1 MEDYKLLLAEVKNK
15 IQQAQVKTV
24 LAANSHMLFLYW
36 EMGNFIIR
44 HQHEEGWGAK
54 IISLLAADLKKAFP
68 AIKGF
73 SARNLLYMKQ
83 FSETYPILR
92 LQQFI
97 QLAHELNTPDVLSQH
112 SSEFFLSIDNQPIVI
127 TQQPV
132 AQLEESIFL
141 QSVIAKIPWSHHV
154 ILMDKVTH
162 PGKRL
167 WYMLNTI
174 ENGISRNILAMQI
187 KSDLFERQVTAKKI
201 TNFSKTLP
209 APQTDFANYLIK
221 DPYIFDFVQAKG
233 KADERNIEQQLTDHI
248 TKFLLEL
255 GKGFAFIG
263 KQVHVEIGGQD
274 FYIDLLLYHTR
285 LHAYVVVELKAR
297 DFDPADTG
305 KLNFYINVINDQ
317 MKGPGDNDTIGMLL
331 CKGKNEVL
339 AEYALKGISHPIGVA
354 EYQLAKAVPEELK
367 SQLPD
372 IADLEHEL
380 APPSPQF

>member
-15 IQQAQVKTV
+15 IQHAQVKTV
-24 LAANSHMLFLYW
+24 LAANAHMLFLYW
-36 EMGNFIIR
+36 EMGNFIVR
-44 HQHEEGWGAK
+44 HQHAEGWGAK
-54 IISLLAADLKKAFP
+54 IISLLATDLKKAFP
-68 AIKGF
+68 TIKGF

-83 FSETYPILR
+83 FSETYPIPC
-92 LQQFI
+92 LQQFT
-97 QLAHELNTPDVLSQH
+97 QLEHQINTPGALGQH
-112 SSEFFLSIDNQPIVI
+112 PSEFFLSIDNQKIEI

-132 AQLEESIFL
+132 AQLEEGIFL
-141 QSVIAKIPWSHHV
+141 RSLIARIPWSHHV

-162 PGKRL
+162 PGKRF

-174 ENGISRNILAMQI
+174 EHGNSRNVLAMQI
-187 KSDLFERQVTAKKI
+187 KSELFERQVAAKKI

-209 APQTDFANYLIK
+209 EPQTDFANYIIK

-317 MKGPGDNDTIGMLL
+317 IKGPGDNDTIGMLL

-354 EYQLAKAVPEELK
+354 EYQLAKAIPEELK

-380 APPSPQF
+380 AEEDK

>member
-1 MEDYKLLLAEVKNK
+1 MEDYRLLLVEIKKK

-36 EMGNFIIR
+36 EMGNFIIK
-44 HQHEEGWGAK
+44 HQQEEGWGAK
-54 IISLLAADLKKAFP
+54 IISLLAADLKKAYP
-68 AIKGF
+68 SIKGF

-83 FSETYPILR
+83 FSETYPISS

-97 QLAHELNTPDVLSQH
+97 QLEGQLSNPGSFSQH
-112 SSEFFLSIDNQPIVI
+112 SADTFLSINDQSFII

-132 AQLEESIFL
+132 AQLEENTFL
-141 QSVIAKIPWSHHV
+141 QSVVARITWSHHV
-154 ILMDKVTH
+154 ILMDKVAH
-162 PGKRL
+162 PGKRF

-174 ENGISRNILAMQI
+174 EHGNSRNVLAMQI
-187 KSDLFERQVTAKKI
+187 ASNLFERQVVAKKI

-209 APQTDFANYLIK
+209 EPQTDFANYMLK

-248 TKFLLEL
+248 TRFLLEL

-297 DFDPADTG
+297 DFEAGDTG
-305 KLNFYINVINDQ
+305 QLNFYINVINDQ
-317 MKGPGDNDTIGMLL
+317 MKGPGDSDTIGILL

-339 AEYALKGISHPIGVA
+339 AEYALKGMSHPIGVA
-354 EYQLAKAVPEELK
+354 EYQLAKAIPEELK

-372 IADLEHEL
+372 IAALEQEL
-380 APPSPQF
+380 TEDDK

>member
-36 EMGNFIIR
+36 EMGNFILR

-83 FSETYPILR
+83 FSETYPTPR

-97 QLAHELNTPDVLSQH
+97 QLEHLLNAQDTLGSH
-112 SSEFFLSIDNQPIVI
+112 SSDFFLSINNQSIEI

-141 QSVIAKIPWSHHV
+141 RSVVARIPWSHHV

-162 PGKRL
+162 PGKRF

-174 ENGISRNILAMQI
+174 ENGNSRNMMAMQI

-209 APQTDFANYLIK
+209 EPQTDFANYLIK
-221 DPYIFDFVQAKG
+221 DPYIFDFVQAKR

-263 KQVHVEIGGQD
+263 KP
-274 FYIDLLLYHTR
+274 LSPL
-285 LHAYVVVELKAR
+285 
-297 DFDPADTG
+297 P
-305 KLNFYINVINDQ
+305 NFN
-317 MKGPGDNDTIGMLL
+317 T
-331 CKGKNEVL
+331 
-339 AEYALKGISHPIGVA
+339 
-354 EYQLAKAVPEELK
+354 
-367 SQLPD
+367 
-372 IADLEHEL
+372 
-380 APPSPQF
+380 SP